1 MTRTPLSFLEQA
13 KLELAHAH
21 LYYYRNLL
29 KYGPNLF
36 EDDGDIVLLCKDGTK
51 SKMNGRE
58 LILQTLN
65 YFESKDHS
73 YFYLMCSKLKKV
85 LDDYDAKYHM

>member
-21 LYYYRNLL
+21 YYYYRNFL

-36 EDDGDIVLLCKDGTK
+36 EDNGDIVLQRKDGSK
-51 SKMNGRE
+51 SRMNGRE

-73 YFYLMCSKLKKV
+73 YFYLMCGKLKKV